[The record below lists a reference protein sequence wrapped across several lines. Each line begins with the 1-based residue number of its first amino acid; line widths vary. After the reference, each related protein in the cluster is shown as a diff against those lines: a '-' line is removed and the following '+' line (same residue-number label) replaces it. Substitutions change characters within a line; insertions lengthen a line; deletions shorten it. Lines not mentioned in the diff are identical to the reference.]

1 MVRVLGFLGF
11 RDSMF
16 AGLREE
22 GRGEGIDRRRAV
34 VCGRPARRRNAASQG
49 GGCRRLGLVQG
60 GGVTIREVRG
70 AWGGWGF
77 EFTGVLQ
84 A

>member
-22 GRGEGIDRRRAV
+22 GRGGGGIDRRW
-34 VCGRPARRRNAASQG
+34 AAG
-49 GGCRRLGLVQG
+49 KAAECRRPGWWLPAVGPGPGQG
-60 GGVTIREVRG
+60 RHHQRG
-70 AWGGWGF
+70 
-77 EFTGVLQ
+77 
-84 A
+84 